1 MNIERIYKFTGTK
14 EVLMKHL
21 LMVDSSA
28 QVNYKL
34 HNEVLE
40 VIIQS
45 FSKDELR
52 VEFENFNMNYKRY
65 STSFFISES
74 FYIVIC
80 NFKTL
85 YAGEKFIKPLLKYLD
100 TILALMLFIP
110 QDTYNKIDPKL
121 IDLITQDYYSEGS
134 VQYDEV
140 VYQAFQSAEC
150 NI

>member
-14 EVLMKHL
+14 EVLMKYL

-28 QVNYKL
+28 QVSYKL

-40 VIIQS
+40 VNIQS
-45 FSKDELR
+45 SSKDELR
-52 VEFENFNMNYKRY
+52 VEFENFNINYKSY
-65 STSFFISES
+65 SISFFISDS
-74 FYIVIC
+74 FYIVIR
-80 NFKTL
+80 NLKTL
-85 YAGEKFIKPLLKYLD
+85 HAGEKFIKPLLKYLD
-100 TILALMLFIP
+100 TILALMLLIP

-121 IDLITQDYYSEGS
+121 IDLITKDYYSEGS